1 MQVTVHPSK
10 VFGVIHP
17 PPSKSQTIR
26 AIAGAMLA
34 KGVSVLS
41 NASKCEDALAMVEIA
56 EKSGAK
62 VTDDGEIITVTCG
75 DLQFAK
81 EINCG
86 ESGLV
91 ARMMIAMSA
100 LSDQQITI
108 TGRGS
113 LMCRHLGDMQISMN
127 ELGVSCITDGGF
139 LPVKI
144 HGPVSGNRVTVN
156 GASGSQLLSGLL
168 MALPNAGHDVLIT
181 AENLRS
187 APYLEMT
194 LDMLEKFGIA
204 VKPLPKNRFL
214 TIGNQNYQPVE
225 LRIEGDWSGAA
236 FLMVAAAINGNLTIK
251 GLNPHSKQA
260 DKAILSLFQTLGI
273 SFRFVGDSL
282 MVRQSAIPP
291 FYFDC
296 TDCPDLFPP
305 LTVLAAHAGGI
316 CRINGVERLAHKE
329 SHRALT
335 LQSEFA
341 KLGVKIIIE
350 NNELVIFPG
359 IIAGGSVFSHNDHR
373 IAMACA
379 VAALKADSPVI
390 IENAECVNKS
400 YPSFFDDLSNAG
412 TKILSGNEPV
422 C

>member
-1 MQVTVHPSK
+1 MQVTINPSI
-10 VFGVIHP
+10 VSGQIQS

-41 NASKCEDALAMVEIA
+41 NASHCEDAQAMIEIA
-56 EKSGAK
+56 KKLGAK
-62 VTDDGEIITVTCG
+62 ISIDKEIMTIAGG
-75 DLQFAK
+75 DLQFVS
-81 EINCG
+81 EVNCS
-86 ESGLV
+86 ESGV
-91 ARMMIAMSA
+91 AARLMIALSA
-100 LSDQQITI
+100 LSDQEITI
-108 TGRGS
+108 TGSGS
-113 LMCRHLGDMQISMN
+113 LMRRHLGDIQKSMG
-127 ELGVSCITDGGF
+127 ELRVTCESDRGF

-144 HGPVSGNRVTVN
+144 RGPVMGNMVTVDGN
-156 GASGSQLLSGLL
+156 SGSQLLSGLL
-168 MALPNAGHDVLIT
+168 MALPNARHDVLIT
-181 AENLRS
+181 VENLRS

-194 LDMLEKFGIA
+194 IEMMERFGVA
-204 VKPLPKNRFL
+204 VKRLSGNRFL
-214 TIGNQNYQPVE
+214 TIGNQNYHPVN
-225 LRIEGDWSGAA
+225 LKIEGDWSGAA

-251 GLNPHSKQA
+251 GLNPQSTQA
-260 DKAILSLFQTLGI
+260 DKVILSLFQTLGI
-273 SFRFVGDSL
+273 NFGFDGDCL
-282 MVRQSAIPP
+282 TVRQSTIPP
-291 FYFDC
+291 FNFDC

-305 LTVLAAHAGGI
+305 LTALAAYAAGV

-329 SHRALT
+329 SHRSLT

-359 IIAGGSVFSHNDHR
+359 IITGGSVFSHNDHR

-379 VAALKADSPVI
+379 VAALKAASPVI

-412 TKILSGNEPV
+412 AKILIRQ
-422 C
+422 